1 MGDTGKFCFV
11 FYYFKILVKIII
23 INIIAVS
30 NTAISEINH
39 NIMLSFFFCDFQIV
53 IVKQIMLAGFNIIG
67 RF

>member
-1 MGDTGKFCFV
+1 M
-11 FYYFKILVKIII
+11 I

-39 NIMLSFFFCDFQIV
+39 NIMFGFFSCDTQIV
-53 IVKQIMLAGFNIIG
+53 FVKQMLAVFNIIG